1 MACVDYNI
9 SFHINKTLTTKL
21 NDVACSVERC
31 IVKVIDF
38 DCVFTADEENTSQ
51 QTAED
56 GSCIGNV

>member
-1 MACVDYNI
+1 MACVNYDI

-21 NDVACSVERC
+21 KDVACYIKSC

-51 QTAED
+51 QTAKD